1 MAMSCLRGWEV
12 IIVVF
17 KEGVGV
23 LGVCDGVTGVLDEQ
37 SRIYVF
43 L

>member
-1 MAMSCLRGWEV
+1 MSCLRGWEV

-17 KEGVGV
+17 KEGFGV

-37 SRIYVF
+37 SGGYIS

>member
-1 MAMSCLRGWEV
+1 MK
-12 IIVVF
+12 VVF
-17 KEGVGV
+17 RGSRV

-37 SRIYVF
+37 SRSYIS

>member
-17 KEGVGV
+17 EEGVGV

-37 SRIYVF
+37 SRSCIS